1 MEVYNTIIKNVRA
14 LIKSDDFMS
23 SLFISVF

>member
-14 LIKSDDFMS
+14 LIKSDDSMS